1 MELTEAIQTAIL
13 VILVYFAAYALINR
27 ICTCFERCYY
37 YKHCANKEELDD
49 GK

>member
-1 MELTEAIQTAIL
+1 MTMNEFIGVGLISIL
-13 VILVYFAAYALINR
+13 IYFEAYALVSR

-37 YKHCANKEELDD
+37 KHCANKEEFDD